1 MGKKIIFC
9 IGDDVQVVRRSLD
22 NDTWCPSMYKT
33 IGKCGKVIRI
43 DDPYVLVEVYPDG
56 STKNQDRWW
65 YLDADL
71 TNLTNIG
78 KESRGEW

>member
-1 MGKKIIFC
+1 
-9 IGDDVQVVRRSLD
+9 
-22 NDTWCPSMYKT
+22 MYKT
-33 IGKCGKVIRI
+33 IGEYGKVIRI

-56 STKNQDRWW
+56 STKNPDRWW